1 MSRSKKEANND
12 GVGIGPQ
19 PALYEK
25 LAAHVQ
31 DLYERHWPRF
41 MQALEDSDKR
51 TITLHF
57 RSTLDMSEN
66 APVVT
71 TTLKFKDHTKEHGM
85 DVIKSFSAGETD
97 VLDDPSQPGLGI
109 GEPEPAAVP
118 ARRRGR
124 PRKVAPDDETQ
135 SEEPEPEQEPEP
147 EPVAAAP
154 RGRGRPRKMDGKAA
168 AARNDE

>member
-41 MQALEDSDKR
+41 MKALEDSDKR

-57 RSTLDMSEN
+57 RSTLNMSEN

-71 TTLKFKDHTKEHGM
+71 TTLKFKDKTKEHGM

-97 VLDDPSQPGLGI
+97 VLDDPNQPGLGI
-109 GEPEPAAVP
+109 GEPEPEQEPASVP

-124 PRKVAPDDETQ
+124 PRKVVEDDEPQ
-135 SEEPEPEQEPEP
+135 PGEPEPEQEPEP
-147 EPVAAAP
+147 EPVAA
-154 RGRGRPRKMDGKAA
+154 RRGRPRKDGKAL
-168 AARNDE
+168 AARNDD